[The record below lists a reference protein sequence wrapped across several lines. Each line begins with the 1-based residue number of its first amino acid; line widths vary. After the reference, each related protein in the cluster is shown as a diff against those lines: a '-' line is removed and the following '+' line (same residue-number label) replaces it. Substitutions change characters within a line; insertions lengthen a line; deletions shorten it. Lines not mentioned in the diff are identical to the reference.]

1 MNSINNAL
9 MIYNVGV
16 WQRMLDSVCLMYI
29 SVKYISIC
37 ETLVPILLY
46 NSMLPYLFSY
56 TLRKSWNTWLHYYL
70 APS

>member
-37 ETLVPILLY
+37 ETLVAILLY

-56 TLRKSWNTWLHYYL
+56 IPYVNHGTLGCTIT
-70 APS
+70 